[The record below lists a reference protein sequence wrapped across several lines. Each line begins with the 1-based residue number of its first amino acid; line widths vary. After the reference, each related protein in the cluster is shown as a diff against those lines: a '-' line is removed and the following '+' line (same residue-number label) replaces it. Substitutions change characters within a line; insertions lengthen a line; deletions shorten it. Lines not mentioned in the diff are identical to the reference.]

1 MVSNTKNTFA
11 ARSSTTCLIIGV
23 LNEGERITKQ
33 LDALQ
38 PYRNVIDI
46 IIADGGSTDGATSA
60 EALKDKVSALLIIKG
75 RGLSSQYH
83 AAIQFALKAG
93 YQSCIFMDG
102 NGKDGPEAIPTF
114 IAALQQGYD
123 FLQGSRFMRGGT
135 HENTPLVRWL
145 AIRLIATPL
154 FLASCRFYYTD
165 PMNGFKACSRRFLE
179 NEKLGINRDVFEGYT
194 LQYYMNYAAPRLGM
208 NVKEVPV
215 RRAYPK
221 TGPLVSKIKGVR
233 NYVRVLLQ
241 LLKVL
246 AGRYNAR

>member
-1 MVSNTKNTFA
+1 MVSSTEHIFTTRA
-11 ARSSTTCLIIGV
+11 ASTCLIIGV

-33 LDALQ
+33 LEALQ
-38 PYRNVIDI
+38 PYRNMIDI

-60 EALKDKVSALLIIKG
+60 EALKDKVSALLVIKG

-102 NGKDGPEAIPTF
+102 NGKDGVDAIPTF
-114 IAALQQGYD
+114 LTALKEGHD

-135 HENTPLVRWL
+135 HENTPALRWL
-145 AIRLIATPL
+145 AIRLVAAPL
-154 FLASCRFYYTD
+154 FWLACRFYYTD

-179 NEKLGINRDVFEGYT
+179 NEKLGISRDIFDGYT

-208 NVKEVPV
+208 KLKEIPV
-215 RRAYPK
+215 RRAYPQS
-221 TGPLVSKIKGVR
+221 GPLVSKIKGVK
-233 NYVRVLLQ
+233 NYVRVLGQ

-246 AGRYNAR
+246 AGRYNMR